1 MITTAFY
8 LTVTVDPDNSLVTIA
23 NEAGDTMV
31 TESFEGPIDKVL
43 EFVDEMG
50 MVANP
55 TYKIL
60 DKHLPPDES
69 TPFHIVWDRVPIEY
83 DEDNATA

>member
-69 TPFHIVWDRVPIEY
+69 IKWSQ
-83 DEDNATA
+83 